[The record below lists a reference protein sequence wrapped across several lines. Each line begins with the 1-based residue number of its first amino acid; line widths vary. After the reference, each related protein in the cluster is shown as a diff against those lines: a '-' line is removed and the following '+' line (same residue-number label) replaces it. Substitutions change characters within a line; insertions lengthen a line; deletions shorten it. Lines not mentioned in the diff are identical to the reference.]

1 MVNTRREGYEATATF
16 SFAIEVTKLVPRKVV
31 AIFVIVDG
39 HFGLL
44 GSHFKDKGRSVR
56 VSSAVIDFVNEE
68 TVLFITI
75 LFEGHYSLKIMS

>member
-16 SFAIEVTKLVPRKVV
+16 SFAIEVTKLVPKKVV
-31 AIFVIVDG
+31 AIFVHVDG

-44 GSHFKDKGRSVR
+44 GSHFKDKERSVR